1 MTKKEFI
8 ERIYDVDWLFNYST
22 ATRVDVFLQDE
33 DGIYW
38 GYLLVAYNEEDI
50 AETFI
55 EDISYR
61 KDPVQLFP
69 IFEERIVGFKVF
81 NEQD

>member
-8 ERIYDVDWLFNYST
+8 ERIDDVDWLFYYST
-22 ATRVDVFLQDE
+22 ATCVDVFLQDE

-38 GYLLVAYNEEDI
+38 GYQSVYYFEEDI
-50 AETFI
+50 IPTFLEEI
-55 EDISYR
+55 EKR
-61 KDPVQLFP
+61 EEPVQLFP
-69 IFEERIVGFKVF
+69 IFKKRIVGFKVF